1 MSAKRERESQ
11 GDVRHIVAFSGGKDS
26 SALAIYLH
34 DPERWRRALGKRGLP
49 PRAPLE
55 AAEYVFCDTG
65 TELEETYDYLDEL
78 EAYLGRPIER
88 LKASAPPG
96 ETPFDHY
103 LKLYRGFLPSPQM
116 RWCTRKLKLEPY
128 EAYVGDDPVVSY
140 VGIRADEDREG
151 YLSTKPNIR
160 TVFPFQEDG
169 IVKDDVYR
177 ILEDSGVGR
186 PDYYRWRSRSGC
198 YFCFFQRK
206 SEWVG
211 LKENHPGLFE
221 KAKTYEKTEGEERF
235 TWGDTES
242 LDELVRPERVAEIK
256 TRTAERTERLQ
267 AKRQGRTLMARYFPK
282 SQLLDEVRDLEDGSA
297 GCNICHL

>member
-1 MSAKRERESQ
+1 MSTETRKQTPDA
-11 GDVRHIVAFSGGKDS
+11 VRHIVAFSGGKDS

-55 AAEYVFCDTG
+55 EAEYVFCDTG
-65 TELEETYDYLDEL
+65 TELQETYDYLDEL
-78 EAYLGRPIER
+78 EAFLGRPIQR
-88 LKASAPPG
+88 LRASAPPG

-116 RWCTRKLKLEPY
+116 RWCTRKLKLEPF
-128 EAYVGDDPVVSY
+128 EAYVGDEPVVSY
-140 VGIRADEDREG
+140 VGIRADEEREG
-151 YLSTKPNIR
+151 YLSTKPNI
-160 TVFPFQEDG
+160 TSVFPFREDG
-169 IVKDDVYR
+169 LIKEDVYR

-211 LKENHPGLFE
+211 LMENHPELFE
-221 KAKTYEKTEGEERF
+221 KAKTYEKTEGPERF
-235 TWGDTES
+235 TWDDTES
-242 LDELVRPERVAEIK
+242 LDELARSVRVAEIK
-256 TRTAERTERLQ
+256 TRTAERMDRLQ
-267 AKRQGRTLMARYFPK
+267 ARQRGRTLMAQYFPE
-282 SQLLDEVRDLEDGSA
+282 SQLLDEVRDLEDSSA